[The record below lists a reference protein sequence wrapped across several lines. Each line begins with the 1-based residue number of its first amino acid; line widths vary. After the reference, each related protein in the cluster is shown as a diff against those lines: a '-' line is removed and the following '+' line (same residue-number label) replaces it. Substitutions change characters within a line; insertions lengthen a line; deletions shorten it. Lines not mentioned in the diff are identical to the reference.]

1 MDTQYVIF
9 RLGEELY
16 GASIHD
22 VQEIILPQQ
31 PTRVPN
37 NPDFIEGIIDYRD
50 KVIPVLDLKKRFNLG
65 EAKYEGQARFI
76 VADVN
81 NSNVAFAVDEVT
93 EILRTEEENIEEA
106 PEITRIN
113 KEYITGATHLNGKL
127 IILLELSKVLSVE
140 EQDIL
145 ESIK

>member
-9 RLGEELY
+9 RLGDELY
-16 GASIHD
+16 GAAIHD

-50 KVIPVLDLKKRFNLG
+50 KVIPVLDLKKRFDLG
-65 EAKYEGQARFI
+65 KAEYGGQAKFI

-113 KEYITGATHLNGKL
+113 KEYITGATHLYGKL

-140 EQDIL
+140 EQDML
-145 ESIK
+145 EAII

>member
-9 RLGEELY
+9 RLGDELY
-16 GASIHD
+16 GAAIND

-65 EAKYEGQARFI
+65 KSEYEGQARFI

-81 NSNVAFAVDEVT
+81 NSNIAFAVDEVT
-93 EILRTEEENIEEA
+93 EILRTEEGSIEEA
-106 PEITRIN
+106 PDITRIN
-113 KEYITGATHLNGKL
+113 KEYISGATHLNGKL

>member
-9 RLGEELY
+9 RLGDELY
-16 GASIHD
+16 GAAIND

-65 EAKYEGQARFI
+65 KSEYEAEAR
-76 VADVN
+76 
-81 NSNVAFAVDEVT
+81 
-93 EILRTEEENIEEA
+93 L
-106 PEITRIN
+106 
-113 KEYITGATHLNGKL
+113 LLQML
-127 IILLELSKVLSVE
+127 IIAT
-140 EQDIL
+140 
-145 ESIK
+145 

>member
-16 GASIHD
+16 GAAIHD

-65 EAKYEGQARFI
+65 NAHYEGQARFI

-81 NSNVAFAVDEVT
+81 GSNIAFAVDEVR
-93 EILRTEEENIEEA
+93 EILRTEEENIDDA
-106 PEITRIN
+106 PDITRIN
-113 KEYITGATHLNGKL
+113 KEYITGATHLNDKL
-127 IILLELSKVLSVE
+127 IILLELSKVLSVD
-140 EQDIL
+140 EQDL
-145 ESIK
+145 LGSIE